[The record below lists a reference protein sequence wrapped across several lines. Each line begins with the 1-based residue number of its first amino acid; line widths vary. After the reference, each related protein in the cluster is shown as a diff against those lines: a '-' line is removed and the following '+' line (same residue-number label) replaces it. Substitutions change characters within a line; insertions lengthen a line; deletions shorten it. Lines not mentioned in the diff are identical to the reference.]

1 MYNIDLY
8 TYWKKP
14 FSLGKNFSIRPLDE
28 GGKETYYSDQSHCR
42 HYLKRTDPF
51 VFKSIVGVD
60 YNTLVRQQKEDIEM
74 LNKLKEKGF
83 NPKQQTQPQG
93 DQSGNTVEKGAH
105 QTNYVPPEEPGV
117 NTINNPNINNEV
129 NNNQLGNN
137 SFNEGI
143 NTFKPYNT
151 QNGFRPYN
159 KKRDFKATY
168 GYENKTRFKSNGE
181 KYLYSINTMKKN
193 NFNGDDEIKPQRRY
207 DGFTV
212 TEAPVIQRTRPNS
225 ASFDYFNNR
234 INQTLNCLN
243 KRDGVRKAMN
253 EEEMKNNLFNQTSS
267 AFLKKH
273 KLPDVVKIAN
283 SRQVITRQKIGL
295 SKEMGEKYNPYS
307 LIAPSKN
314 RTGRNY
320 VGDLFKH

>member
-14 FSLGKNFSIRPLDE
+14 FTSGKNFSIRPLDE
-28 GGKETYYSDQSHCR
+28 EGKETYYSDKSHVR

-60 YNTLVRQQKEDIEM
+60 YNTLVRQQKEDIQM
-74 LNKLKEKGF
+74 LKNLKEKGF
-83 NPKQQTQPQG
+83 NPKEPTPNNAPIGQ
-93 DQSGNTVEKGAH
+93 NVEKEMEK
-105 QTNYVPPEEPGV
+105 TNYIKDDPNI
-117 NTINNPNINNEV
+117 NTINNPNIHKESYNN
-129 NNNQLGNN
+129 
-137 SFNEGI
+137 FNEPQK
-143 NTFKPYNT
+143 TFKPFNT
-151 QNGFRPYN
+151 QTGFRPYN

-181 KYLYSINTMKKN
+181 KYQYTINTMKKS
-193 NFNGDDEIKPQRRY
+193 NFNENYDDIRPKRKY
-207 DGFTV
+207 NGFTV
-212 TEAPVIQRTRPNS
+212 SECPVIEKNRPNS

-243 KRDGVRKAMN
+243 KKDGERTAMN
-253 EEEMKNNLFNQTSS
+253 EDEMKNNLFNQTSTY
-267 AFLKKH
+267 FLKKH
-273 KLPDVVKIAN
+273 HLPDVVKIAD
-283 SRQVITRQKIGL
+283 SRQVIRRQKIGL

>member
-14 FSLGKNFSIRPLDE
+14 FSLGKNFSIRPLDDE
-28 GGKETYYSDQSHCR
+28 GKETYYSDQSHCR

-74 LNKLKEKGF
+74 LNKLKDKGF
-83 NPKQQTQPQG
+83 NPKVKTPKEG
-93 DQSGNTVEKGAH
+93 EKKNIESAKH
-105 QTNYVPPEEPGV
+105 LSTYNPPGGEEI
-117 NTINNPNINNEV
+117 NTINQ
-129 NNNQLGNN
+129 NNNLNN
-137 SFNEGI
+137 AGMDNQNEEY
-143 NTFKPYNT
+143 NTYQNRTNFRPYNT
-151 QNGFRPYN
+151 QTGFRPYN

-181 KYLYSINTMKKN
+181 KYLYSINSMKKN
-193 NFNGDDEIKPQRRY
+193 NFNGDDDFRPPRRY

-225 ASFDYFNNR
+225 ASFDYFNNK

-243 KRDGVRKAMN
+243 KRDGVRNAMN
-253 EEEMKNNLFNQTSS
+253 EEEMKNNLFNQTSK
-267 AFLKKH
+267 AFLKRH
-273 KLPDVVKIAN
+273 HLPDVVKMADA
-283 SRQVITRQKIGL
+283 RQVIRRQKIGL

>member
-8 TYWKKP
+8 SYWKKP
-14 FSLGKNFSIRPLDE
+14 FSLGKNYSIRPLDDE
-28 GGKETYYSDQSHCR
+28 GKEKYYSDQSHCR

-74 LNKLKEKGF
+74 LNKLKGKGF
-83 NPKQQTQPQG
+83 SPKTTTQVQN
-93 DQSGNTVEKGAH
+93 DQNANNIERNIHK
-105 QTNYVPPEEPGV
+105 TNYEPNEGEI
-117 NTINNPNINNEV
+117 NTINNPNINNEGKY
-129 NNNQLGNN
+129 NQEYNTYNENIN
-137 SFNEGI
+137 S
-143 NTFKPYNT
+143 FKPYRS

-168 GYENKTRFKSNGE
+168 GYENKIRFKSNGE
-181 KYLYSINTMKKN
+181 KYLHSINSMKKN
-193 NFNGDDEIKPQRRY
+193 NFNGDDEYRPPRRY

-212 TEAPVIQRTRPNS
+212 TEAPVVPRNRPNT
-225 ASFDYFNNR
+225 ASFDYFNNK
-234 INQTLNCLN
+234 INQTLKCLN
-243 KRDGVRKAMN
+243 KRDGLRKAMN
-253 EEEMKNNLFNQTSS
+253 EEEMKKNLFNQTSP
-267 AFLKKH
+267 AFLKKYH
-273 KLPDVVKIAN
+273 LPDVVKIAN
-283 SRQVITRQKIGL
+283 SRQVIRRQKIGL

>member
-14 FSLGKNFSIRPLDE
+14 FTSGKNFSIRPLDE
-28 GGKETYYSDQSHCR
+28 EGKETYYSDKSHVR

-60 YNTLVRQQKEDIEM
+60 YNTLVRQQKEDIQM
-74 LNKLKEKGF
+74 LKNLKEKGF
-83 NPKQQTQPQG
+83 NPKEPSPNNAPIGQ
-93 DQSGNTVEKGAH
+93 NVEKEMEK
-105 QTNYVPPEEPGV
+105 TNYIKDEPNI
-117 NTINNPNINNEV
+117 NTINNPDIHKESYNN
-129 NNNQLGNN
+129 
-137 SFNEGI
+137 FNEPQKP
-143 NTFKPYNT
+143 FKPFNT
-151 QNGFRPYN
+151 QTGFRPYN

-181 KYLYSINTMKKN
+181 KYQYTINTMKKS
-193 NFNGDDEIKPQRRY
+193 NFNENYDDIRPKRKY

-212 TEAPVIQRTRPNS
+212 SECPVIEKNRPNS

-243 KRDGVRKAMN
+243 KKDGERTAMN
-253 EEEMKNNLFNQTSS
+253 EDDMKNNLFNQTSTY
-267 AFLKKH
+267 FLKKH
-273 KLPDVVKIAN
+273 HLPDVVKIAD
-283 SRQVITRQKIGL
+283 SRQVIRRQKIGL